1 MNIDSLWRFFCMKR
15 GEIIRL
21 FHIGAS
27 VHDVVVE
34 AAEGEEV
41 RGRGGRGGG
50 QKKTPTAE
58 ELDAELDAYNS
69 KVS

>member
-1 MNIDSLWRFFCMKR
+1 MKR

-41 RGRGGRGGG
+41 
-50 QKKTPTAE
+50 AE
-58 ELDAELDAYNS
+58 EEGEAEVRRKHQQPRNLMQS
-69 KVS
+69 WTRTIPK